1 MKNITTKKKHDKDF
15 NRLIELLAQE
25 FKPLQIYQ
33 FAKLQHREKRNSVF
47 AKHQVLNQWTYYLF
61 IVTDGNGTSIRAI
74 QDFVNANF
82 STGKVIVLNETQK
95 NLLRGQHNCNGFYA
109 SIIHSGKL
117 CYSSRTEQGYT
128 ALKQPN
134 VGKFLGRA
142 ILHWRNRLK
151 MAQGFLEA
159 GEQALEAGHERVCL
173 FLLYQAS
180 DQLCKGLIFVF
191 MGYQEKYG
199 NLERLLYISACF
211 SSLPLQHYTGT
222 PDNEALLEM
231 MCKSIAL
238 DNCKSDELPAD
249 KSIYRFLELVESFL
263 KLTEKLCVEQFAVL
277 QKEVDKM
284 KELRLQNCYLLAT
297 DQIL

>member
-82 STGKVIVLNETQK
+82 S
-95 NLLRGQHNCNGFYA
+95 
-109 SIIHSGKL
+109 
-117 CYSSRTEQGYT
+117 
-128 ALKQPN
+128 
-134 VGKFLGRA
+134 
-142 ILHWRNRLK
+142 
-151 MAQGFLEA
+151 
-159 GEQALEAGHERVCL
+159 
-173 FLLYQAS
+173 
-180 DQLCKGLIFVF
+180 VF